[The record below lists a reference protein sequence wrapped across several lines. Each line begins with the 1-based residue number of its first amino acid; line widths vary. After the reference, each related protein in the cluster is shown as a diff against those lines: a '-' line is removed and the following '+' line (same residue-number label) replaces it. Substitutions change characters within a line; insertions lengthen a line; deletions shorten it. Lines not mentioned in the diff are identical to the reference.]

1 MHHCRIPVFFFF
13 FFFGGTARLWKNN
26 ERSWIDRQIWKLSVV
41 KANSSGSDNL
51 SESSN
56 SPSLVWLIN
65 VTVSSLTRQGG
76 LVYFSNSQDIFFD
89 DVYRPYEFLF
99 HRVNFLFVAVG
110 SCLSHVLN
118 SRRFFLLVTFFK
130 LIPCKKEWLSFARV
144 TGYRG
149 ILTTGR
155 TTTRILI

>member
-1 MHHCRIPVFFFF
+1 MHHCRIPVFFF

>member
-1 MHHCRIPVFFFF
+1 MHHCRIPFFSFF

-89 DVYRPYEFLF
+89 DVYRPCEFLF

>member
-144 TGYRG
+144 TGYRD